1 MGMMPGM
8 NRKMMK
14 ELDLDDRQLVWTEA
28 IISSMTLAE
37 RRDPAIING
46 SRRMRIARGSGRTV
60 QEVNQLLKQFDQM
73 KKMVKKMSKMKL
85 PKNLKHEMM
94 GLN

>member
-1 MGMMPGM
+1 M
-8 NRKMMK
+8 
-14 ELDLDDRQLVWTEA
+14 WTEA

-37 RRDPAIING
+37 RRAPAIING
-46 SRRMRIARGSGRTV
+46 SRRRRLARGSGRTV

>member
-1 MGMMPGM
+1 M
-8 NRKMMK
+8 MMK
-14 ELDLDDRQLVWTEA
+14 GLDLDDRQLVWTEA

-60 QEVNQLLKQFDQM
+60 QEVNQLLKQFSQM